1 VILLVMGLPG
11 RFAQWCSAAAMQ
23 LAARSGAT
31 ASLAWPRLDA
41 MLTCQKL
48 PSILEELGASLVAGD
63 AVHLVVSAYQP
74 DDNLH
79 ALLVAKEI
87 PFLLALDDP
96 RTVVAD
102 IVDETGADP
111 TQVVRALANSYPHL
125 MRHDGLA
132 GALLLTG
139 DRAAAD
145 PAAAVA
151 AIAAHFG
158 LAIGANDAA
167 ALARRAAPLENLPGA
182 AAERRAADLPLAAVK
197 LLDAALSPYHRYFS
211 SGALDEIVWGRD
223 LFLRNDGGSPSE
235 PIDATG
241 GARYLLYGPYIQL
254 PPGQWTAR
262 VVLGFSPET
271 VGSVF
276 AVDVVANGGQ
286 VAKRAI
292 APERGGV
299 YAADLDFAV
308 EETGRD
314 GLEIRVMVAGED
326 ALGRVALGHVV
337 LRRRSA
343 TPQHPIESSD
353 DFEAALAL

>member
-1 VILLVMGLPG
+1 
-11 RFAQWCSAAAMQ
+11 
-23 LAARSGAT
+23 
-31 ASLAWPRLDA
+31 
-41 MLTCQKL
+41 
-48 PSILEELGASLVAGD
+48 
-63 AVHLVVSAYQP
+63 
-74 DDNLH
+74 
-79 ALLVAKEI
+79 
-87 PFLLALDDP
+87 
-96 RTVVAD
+96 
-102 IVDETGADP
+102 
-111 TQVVRALANSYPHL
+111 

-132 GALLLTG
+132 GALHLSADG
-139 DRAAAD
+139 AAAD
-145 PAAAVA
+145 PVAAVP

-158 LAIGANDAA
+158 IAIGANDVAA
-167 ALARRAAPLENLPGA
+167 VARRAARLGNLPGA
-182 AAERRAADLPLAAVK
+182 AAEPRAADLPLAAVK

-211 SGALDEIVWGRD
+211 SGVLDEIVWGRD
-223 LFLRNDGGSPSE
+223 LFLRSDDGSPSE

-241 GARYLLYGPYIQL
+241 GARCLVYGPYIQL

-271 VGSVF
+271 VRSLF

-286 VAKRAI
+286 IAKHAI

-299 YAADLDFAV
+299 YAADVDFAV

-337 LRRRSA
+337 LQRRSA
-343 TPQHPIESSD
+343 TPQDPIESSD